1 MSYPAS
7 DPYAAHPDSRSVD
20 CKVVLMGNTGIGVG
34 KTSLLQR
41 YTRNT
46 FDPVTTL
53 STTGALFVTK
63 KVYVDGLK
71 VRLQL
76 WDTAGQERFR
86 SMAPMYYRGAHA
98 ALLLYD
104 ITNSST
110 FEDVKGWLEE
120 LKKNA
125 TNDLIIYIVGSKADL
140 IHYRQ
145 VTEDRARLS
154 LHTWFPPPRAPTPPP
169 AEPEQLS
176 TFSYIRPRF
185 TSLTSSRSVPFSSS
199 FTKLPTPPIPSPAAE
214 STSRTTELKRG
225 IANAKA
231 NDVAIQRHNAVASSV
246 PASSTTT
253 SLADPQQ
260 PQSRFASPFGGRV
273 GGYLRIHEDTQ
284 RPMEEEEENESSW
297 GLEKDMRLFEVSAKD
312 DRGVHHLFDSLI
324 SAIIA
329 KRSVIRERE
338 WQQRDSI
345 ILKDPVAP
353 AWGVV
358 ADEEAVRQR
367 EAIRG
372 VCCSS

>member
-1 MSYPAS
+1 MSYTATGH
-7 DPYAAHPDSRSVD
+7 YAAHAESRSLD
-20 CKVVLMGNTGIGVG
+20 CKVVLMGNTGVG

-104 ITNSST
+104 ITNAST

-125 TNDLIIYIVGSKADL
+125 ANDLIIYIVGSKADL
-140 IHYRQ
+140 SQYRQ

-154 LHTWFPPPRAPTPPP
+154 LFTWFPPPRAQTPPP
-169 AEPEQLS
+169 VEPEQPS

-185 TSLTSSRSVPFSSS
+185 TSLTSSRSVPFASS
-199 FTKLPTPPIPSPAAE
+199 FIKTPSSPPANLPEPISRVSELRRTKTTANGRAHTAALE
-214 STSRTTELKRG
+214 RNHTISTS
-225 IANAKA
+225 IP
-231 NDVAIQRHNAVASSV
+231 V
-246 PASSTTT
+246 SSTVL
-253 SLADPQQ
+253 SLPDTK
-260 PQSRFASPFGGRV
+260 QSPLLNGRAT
-273 GGYLRIHEDTQ
+273 GFRRSHEETKF
-284 RPMEEEEENESSW
+284 PEEEEEEDNDTSW
-297 GLEKDMRLFEVSAKD
+297 GLERGMKLYEVSAKD
-312 DRGVHHLFDSLI
+312 DRAGVEQLFDNLI

-329 KRSVIRERE
+329 KRSEIREAA
-338 WQQRDSI
+338 WNHRDSI
-345 ILKDPVAP
+345 ILKDPATP

-358 ADEEAVRQR
+358 AEEEAVRQKESGR
-367 EAIRG
+367 SS
-372 VCCSS
+372 CCSS